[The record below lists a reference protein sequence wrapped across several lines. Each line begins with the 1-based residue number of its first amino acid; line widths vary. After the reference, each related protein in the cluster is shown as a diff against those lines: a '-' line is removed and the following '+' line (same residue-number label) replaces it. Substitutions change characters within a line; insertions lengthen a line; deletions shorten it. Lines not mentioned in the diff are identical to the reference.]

1 MLIDGKAYIC
11 GGRNNGLYNTNFWEF
26 DPTGAEIVWTQ
37 RALDDDNS
45 YYDDFKAAVSRY
57 DAVTFTIEGKG
68 YIMGGVASTGA
79 TNGAVYEFDA
89 TTSMWDARTTFEGS
103 ARSLAVAYVLSGR
116 AFVGTGQNA
125 SSRFDDVWE
134 FKPNEEYDSGY

>member
-1 MLIDGKAYIC
+1 
-11 GGRNNGLYNTNFWEF
+11 
-26 DPTGAEIVWTQ
+26 
-37 RALDDDNS
+37 
-45 YYDDFKAAVSRY
+45 
-57 DAVTFTIEGKG
+57 
-68 YIMGGVASTGA
+68 MGGVASTGA